1 MKKIIIGIDISAKT
15 LDLCVKKGDSKEF
28 IQIENSVK
36 SIRKFLKSYVNKSS
50 DVAVSMEN
58 TGRYNWNLYEVLEKM
73 TFEAFVIHPFHLKK
87 SLGLIRGKNDKVDA
101 DRISVFTEKNYQ
113 DLTPWKP
120 CSEELKQIKIL
131 ASERKSKIKSRS
143 KLLQQQKEYQMF
155 CKNKLRTKLINMCKA
170 NIKLLTKQISELD
183 ELMELTIKQ
192 DEQLHQQ
199 SDRIRTIPGVGKVL
213 SCAILA
219 KTEGF
224 TIYTE
229 PRKLACCAG
238 VVPFNYQSGTSINSK
253 FKVSHLADKPLKTLL
268 HMAAMRAVRL
278 EGDLKYYYQRKVA
291 EGKNK
296 MSVLNAVRNKII
308 HIIFALIKNKT
319 YYKNNLVLS

>member
-15 LDLCVKKGDSKEF
+15 LDLCIKKGNSKEF
-28 IQIENSVK
+28 VELENTTK
-36 SIRKFLKSYVNKSS
+36 SIRKFLKEHIDEASNTII
-50 DVAVSMEN
+50 AMEN
-58 TGRYNWNLYEVLEKM
+58 TGRYNWYLYEVLEKM
-73 TFEAFVIHPFHLKK
+73 SFEVFVIHPFHLKK

-101 DRISVFTEKNYQ
+101 ERISVFTEKNYT

-120 CSEELKQIKIL
+120 CSAELKQVKII

-143 KLLQQQKEYQMF
+143 KLLQKQKEYQIF
-155 CKNKLRTKLINMCKA
+155 NKNKLKTKLVNMCKT
-170 NIKLLTKQISELD
+170 NIKSLTKQINELD
-183 ELMELTIKQ
+183 ELMEFTIMQ
-192 DEQLHQQ
+192 NEQLKEQIE
-199 SDRIRTIPGVGKVL
+199 RIRTIPGVGKVL
-213 SCAILA
+213 SCAVLA

-253 FKVSHLADKPLKTLL
+253 FKVSHLADKSLKTLL

-278 EGDLKYYYQRKVA
+278 DCDLKCYYERKVA
-291 EGKNK
+291 SGKNK

-319 YYKNNLVLS
+319 YYKNSLALS

>member
-15 LDLCVKKGDSKEF
+15 LDLCIKKGESKEF
-28 IQIENSVK
+28 IEIENSVS
-36 SIRKFLKSYVNKSS
+36 SIKKLLKNYTKE
-50 DVAVSMEN
+50 AYKTIVSMEN

-73 TFEAFVIHPFHLKK
+73 DFEVFVIHPFHLKK

-101 DRISVFTEKNYQ
+101 ERISIFTEKNKEE
-113 DLTPWKP
+113 LTPWKP
-120 CSEELKQIKIL
+120 CSEELKQIKII
-131 ASERKSKIKSRS
+131 ASERKSKIKSRA
-143 KLLQQQKEYQMF
+143 KLMQQQKEYQIF
-155 CKNKLRTKLINMCKA
+155 NKSKLKNKLLAMCKT
-170 NIKLLTKQISELD
+170 NIKLLTKQISELE
-183 ELMELTIKQ
+183 ELMEQTINK
-192 DEQLHQQ
+192 DEQLLQQ
-199 SDRIRTIPGVGKVL
+199 IERMRTVPGVGKVL
-213 SCAILA
+213 SSALLA

-224 TIYTE
+224 TLYTE

-238 VVPFNYQSGTSINSK
+238 VVPFNYQSGTSIKSK
-253 FKVSHLADKPLKTLL
+253 YKVSHLADKSLKTLL

-278 EGDLKYYYQRKVA
+278 ECDLKYYYQRKVA

-319 YYKNNLVLS
+319 NYKNNLVLS

>member
-1 MKKIIIGIDISAKT
+1 MKKTIIGIDISAKT
-15 LDLCVKKGDSKEF
+15 LDLCVKREASKEF
-28 IQIENSVK
+28 IVIENSVK
-36 SIRKFLKSYVNKSS
+36 SINKFLKGYIKEAPNTII
-50 DVAVSMEN
+50 SMEN

-73 TFEAFVIHPFHLKK
+73 SFDVFVIHPFHLKK

-101 DRISVFTEKNYQ
+101 ERISAFTEKNKE
-113 DLTPWKP
+113 DLVLWRP
-120 CSEELKQIKIL
+120 CSEELKQIKII

-143 KLLQQQKEYQMF
+143 KLMQQLKEYDLF
-155 CKNKLRTKLINMCKA
+155 KKSKLRARLLKMCKA
-170 NIKLLTKQISELD
+170 NIKILTKQIAELED
-183 ELMELTIKQ
+183 LMEETIKQ
-192 DEQLHQQ
+192 DRKLFQQ
-199 SDRIRTIPGVGKVL
+199 VERMRTIPGVGKVL

-224 TIYTE
+224 TLYND

-238 VVPFNYQSGTSINSK
+238 VVPFNYQSGTSVNSK
-253 FKVSHLADKPLKTLL
+253 FKVSHLADKPLKTIL

-278 EGDLKYYYQRKVA
+278 ECDLKYYYERKVA

-308 HIIFALIKNKT
+308 HIIFALIKNET
-319 YYKNNLVLS
+319 NYKNKLVLS